1 MLNGLRSGPT
11 IAIFGVAVVVVV
23 AVAAVL
29 MVHNANSST
38 LGGQSLNAQERHGA
52 EVFARTCASCHAL
65 VASNANGQIG
75 PSLDYVQP
83 TAQQV
88 RAVVAKGSQ
97 GAYGVMP
104 SGLVQGTD
112 LQAVAAYLAKV
123 ADRKNIN

>member
-1 MLNGLRSGPT
+1 MLNGSRSGPI
-11 IAIFGVAVVVVV
+11 IAIFGVVVALVA

-29 MVHNANSST
+29 MVHNANSRT
-38 LGGQSLNAQERHGA
+38 LDGRSLNAQERHGA
-52 EVFARTCASCHAL
+52 EVFARTCAGCHSL
-65 VASNANGQIG
+65 TASNATGHIG

-88 RAVVAKGSQ
+88 RSVVAKGSQ

-104 SGLVQGTD
+104 PGLLHGTD
-112 LQAVAAYLAKV
+112 VQAVAAYLVKV